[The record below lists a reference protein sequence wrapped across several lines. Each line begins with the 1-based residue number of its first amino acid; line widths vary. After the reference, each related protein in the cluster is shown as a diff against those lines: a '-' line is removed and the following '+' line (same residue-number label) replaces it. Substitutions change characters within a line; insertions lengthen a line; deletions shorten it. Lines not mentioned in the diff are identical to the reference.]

1 MYYYDP
7 DDNSRSRRGGYIALM
22 AYAVA
27 LMCVFVFASFTIEM
41 PNADEGILI
50 DFGTTATGSGRVD
63 MAMSEPAPKPTAPRP
78 KAPEVE
84 QDIVTSQQED
94 APAVVQKPQT
104 KPKPVEEVVEP
115 EPKPR
120 EVNKKALFPGRTVGS
135 DAKSEGETD
144 KAEGNQGN
152 EQGTLGGAHAEGGGQ
167 GTSGISYD
175 LSGRSPIGSFQRPA
189 YSSNYEGRV
198 VIRIVV
204 NAAGNVVSAEYQ
216 AKGSTTDRKELV
228 DAALKAAR
236 TARFNSVAQG
246 TTNQQGTITYI
257 FKLN

>member
-1 MYYYDP
+1 MYYYDS
-7 DDNSRSRRGGYIALM
+7 DDNSRSRRGGYIALT

-78 KAPEVE
+78 KAPKVE

-135 DAKSEGETD
+135 DAKSEGESD
-144 KAEGNQGN
+144 KAEGNQGK

-167 GTSGISYD
+167 GTNGISHN
-175 LSGRSPIGSFQRPA
+175 LSGRSVVGSFVKPA
-189 YSSNYEGRV
+189 YNGKTQGQIVIDIKVNSEGK
-198 VIRIVV
+198 VIYAKYQPKNSTITENSLIV
-204 NAAGNVVSAEYQ
+204 AAE
-216 AKGSTTDRKELV
+216 K
-228 DAALKAAR
+228 AALATK
-236 TARFNSVAQG
+236 FNKIDQVTPQIG
-246 TTNQQGTITYI
+246 HITYE
-257 FKLN
+257 FRLN

>member
-7 DDNSRSRRGGYIALM
+7 DDNSRSRRGGYIALT

-63 MAMSEPAPKPTAPRP
+63 MAMSEPAPKPTTPRP
-78 KAPEVE
+78 KAPKVE

-115 EPKPR
+115 
-120 EVNKKALFPGRTVGS
+120 
-135 DAKSEGETD
+135 
-144 KAEGNQGN
+144 
-152 EQGTLGGAHAEGGGQ
+152 
-167 GTSGISYD
+167 
-175 LSGRSPIGSFQRPA
+175 
-189 YSSNYEGRV
+189 
-198 VIRIVV
+198 
-204 NAAGNVVSAEYQ
+204 
-216 AKGSTTDRKELV
+216 
-228 DAALKAAR
+228 
-236 TARFNSVAQG
+236 
-246 TTNQQGTITYI
+246 
-257 FKLN
+257 